1 MYEKIGGKSAIIDM
15 YYRLPGLSMDKGLR
29 KFEGDSDCLEI
40 YRQYKGKSVVPI
52 YIEDVRGPLAA
63 LDAENNPI
71 NLEQPISA
79 ICYPSDY
86 NEMMNVLDE
95 AESNFGDLAQGV
107 NDLGTEINASDLDED
122 VNTGVND
129 ENEINIGDLGE
140 GGSAESVTENNNGE
154 TENNFG
160 PGLNDD
166 GENENNVGG
175 FSEDVHEE
183 NSVNEEHDNTVHEY
197 ENKQANNKYRGR
209 RIEHIIR
216 DNLNETLDSLQ
227 KKIRRDLEIEC
238 SMHKIYRA
246 KRYVLELMKGD
257 TKQQYNLLYNYC
269 ETVVKH
275 NPTSTL
281 ILKVDRSLNPLVLE
295 RMYFCLPGIRVGFL
309 DGCRPIIGL
318 DGCFLKGLYKGQL
331 LCATGRDGNDSI
343 YLIAMAYVEIEKFE
357 TWEWFLALL
366 LRDIGSH
373 EEKGWAFISDR
384 QHDLLEAVSKLAPQ
398 AEHRFCLRHMYNIF
412 KGRYKE
418 QQLKNLFWK
427 VASTYN
433 VKQHLKVMR
442 EIQRISPKRGSEV
455 TAYEWLCN
463 IPSTHWA
470 RCFFPIR
477 SKSDVIVNNISESF
491 NNYILEARELPIIEM
506 FEAIRRKCMIRIQ
519 VKRAGM
525 EKYNKVV
532 FPNILTK
539 IEKQREFARNCHP
552 TWAGDDKFEVMHY
565 MENHVVYLND
575 RHCSCGFFQL
585 CGYLCCHAIVGI
597 NNLRLETD
605 DYVDDCFKK
614 ERYLRIY
621 NHMVNPVP
629 GMHEYEESTLGI
641 VNPPNV
647 KTRLGRP
654 KKKRMRYGNDRESKT
669 KGAGGMEL
677 LLLHKLK
684 IPSQTDVPIESVNLS
699 DYFEVPQTA
708 TQASSSIHPRPRS
721 RKQQTPQP
729 RRIPNQ
735 ASATAVTQRT
745 ESMTSLERI

>member
-1 MYEKIGGKSAIIDM
+1 
-15 YYRLPGLSMDKGLR
+15 
-29 KFEGDSDCLEI
+29 
-40 YRQYKGKSVVPI
+40 
-52 YIEDVRGPLAA
+52 
-63 LDAENNPI
+63 
-71 NLEQPISA
+71 
-79 ICYPSDY
+79 
-86 NEMMNVLDE
+86 
-95 AESNFGDLAQGV
+95 
-107 NDLGTEINASDLDED
+107 
-122 VNTGVND
+122 
-129 ENEINIGDLGE
+129 
-140 GGSAESVTENNNGE
+140 
-154 TENNFG
+154 
-160 PGLNDD
+160 
-166 GENENNVGG
+166 
-175 FSEDVHEE
+175 
-183 NSVNEEHDNTVHEY
+183 
-197 ENKQANNKYRGR
+197 
-209 RIEHIIR
+209 
-216 DNLNETLDSLQ
+216 
-227 KKIRRDLEIEC
+227 
-238 SMHKIYRA
+238 
-246 KRYVLELMKGD
+246 
-257 TKQQYNLLYNYC
+257 
-269 ETVVKH
+269 
-275 NPTSTL
+275 
-281 ILKVDRSLNPLVLE
+281 
-295 RMYFCLPGIRVGFL
+295 MYFCLAGMRVGFL

-331 LCATGRDGNDSI
+331 LCATGRDGNDNI
-343 YLIAMAYVEIEKFE
+343 YPIAMAYVEIEKFE

-384 QHDLLEAVSKLAPQ
+384 QKGLLEAISKLAPQ
-398 AEHRFCLRHMYNIF
+398 AEHRFCLRHMYNNF
-412 KGRYKE
+412 KGRYKG

-427 VASTYN
+427 AASTYN
-433 VKQHLKVMR
+433 VRQHLRVMR

-491 NNYILEARELPIIEM
+491 NSYILEARELPIIEM
-506 FEAIRRKCMIRIQ
+506 FEAIRRKCMSRIQ

-532 FPNILTK
+532 CPNILTK

-585 CGYLCCHAIVGI
+585 CGYPCCHAIAGI
-597 NNLRLETD
+597 NKLRLETD

-614 ERYLRIY
+614 ERYLRVY
-621 NHMVNPVP
+621 SHMVNPVP

-654 KKKRMRYGNDRESKT
+654 KKKRMRDGNDRGEKNVVSRRGLTHTCQICLQFGHNKATCTNPPYPNSKYAENSRQREGNGAAATAQTEGTPTTGQPSANVPPADEHNENLGPSQIPSQTEVPMESFDFNVFSDF
-669 KGAGGMEL
+669 E
-677 LLLHKLK
+677 

-708 TQASSSIHPRPRS
+708 TQASSSIPPRPRS

-735 ASATAVTQRT
+735 ASATPVTQRT
-745 ESMTSLERI
+745 ESVTALERLKKRMQPSLPRPPKMPQVSTSTNSRPPKRPQASSSNTSRPSTFKRQCCTSSTSQNSASVQGVGFLLNVYGLVCVMLGEE